1 MALTSTLFTG
11 LSGLDVNQTRM
22 NVVGNNIANV
32 NTVAFKSSRA
42 LFAPQFYV
50 TDQGGSPPDGT
61 FGGTNPSQRGLGAT
75 VASIEKNFTPGAL
88 ETTGHATDMAIDGT
102 GFFVTK
108 DPDGQFY
115 TRDGSFTLNS
125 ANQLVTSSGAFVQG
139 YGVDANANVIPGQLQ
154 NITIPLGTSTIA
166 RATQNVSMQ
175 GNLDAAGQLPNGV
188 SILTSQDLTTIGG
201 AAAPT
206 GATLLT
212 QLASTATPG
221 TASMNVGDVFTLT
234 GDKGGRTLPSS
245 TFTVTPT
252 STVND
257 LTTFYQQGL
266 GIDTGVP
273 ASTNP
278 NIPAPGATLE
288 ADAANPNSAKLVITG
303 NQGND
308 NALAMTGS
316 AFVSQTGSLPF
327 VFSDG
332 TNAAGIKSN
341 PSGESVHTSLV
352 AYDSLGTPINVDI
365 TANLES
371 KGSTG
376 NVWRFTATSGD
387 SKQGGQ
393 VVGDGTL
400 TFDGNGALQASSG
413 TTIAID
419 RTGTGSATPLS
430 IKMDFSK
437 MTELTGDSS
446 SLVMTKQDGSPLGT
460 LNSFNVGADGTIT
473 GAYSNGLTR
482 TLGQVAIANFANPQG
497 LDDKGGNVFAQGANS
512 GVAVISS
519 AMSLGNGAVR
529 AGTLELSN
537 VDLSTEFTNMIIAS
551 TGFSAS
557 SRVIST
563 SNQLI
568 QDLLNSAR

>member
-50 TDQGGSPPDGT
+50 TDAGGSPPDAN
-61 FGGTNPSQRGLGAT
+61 FGGTNPSQRGLGAS
-75 VASIEKNFTPGAL
+75 VASIEKNFSPGSI
-88 ETTGHATDMAIDGT
+88 EPTGHATDMALDGN
-102 GFFVTK
+102 GFFITK
-108 DPDGQFY
+108 NPGGQFY

-125 ANQLVTSSGAFVQG
+125 ANQLVTATGSFVQG
-139 YGVDANANVIPGQLQ
+139 YGVDANSNVIPGQLT

-166 RATQNVSMQ
+166 RATQSVSMQ
-175 GNLDAAGQLPNGV
+175 GNLDAAGSLPNGV
-188 SILTSQDLTTIGG
+188 SILTSQDVTTVGG
-201 AAAPT
+201 AATPT

-212 QLASTATPG
+212 QLAATSAPG
-221 TASMNVGDVFTLT
+221 TALMNVGDVFTLK
-234 GDKGGRTLPSS
+234 GMKGGRTLPSS
-245 TFTVTPT
+245 TFTVTAT
-252 STVND
+252 STVSD
-257 LTTFYQQGL
+257 LTAFYQQGL
-266 GIDTGVP
+266 GIDTTVP
-273 ASTNP
+273 ASPNP
-278 NIPAPGATLE
+278 NIPAPGASIQ

-303 NQGND
+303 NQGKD
-308 NALAMTGS
+308 NALQLTGT
-316 AFVSQTGSLPF
+316 AFANQTGVAPF
-327 VFSDG
+327 TFADG
-332 TNAAGIKSN
+332 TNAAGITSN
-341 PSGESVHTSLV
+341 PSGESVHTSFI
-352 AYDSLGTPINVDI
+352 AYDSLGTPIGVDL
-365 TANLES
+365 TASLES
-371 KGSTG
+371 KASTG
-376 NVWRFTATSGD
+376 NVWRFFATSGD
-387 SKQGGQ
+387 SKAGGQ

-400 TFDGNGALQASSG
+400 TFDGNGNLLASTG
-413 TTIAID
+413 TTIAVD

-430 IKMDFSK
+430 VKVDFSK

-446 SLVMTKQDGSPLGT
+446 TLVMTRQDGSALGT
-460 LNSFNVGADGTIT
+460 LSSFSVGADGTIS

-482 TLGQVAIANFANPQG
+482 TLGQVAVANFANPQG

-519 AMSLGNGAVR
+519 PMSLGNGAIR
-529 AGTLELSN
+529 AGALELSN

-568 QDLLNSAR
+568 QELLNSSR